1 MSMYEWLCSKE
12 RELHPFNQGSFKGK
26 AIRWLLHTVW
36 GGRYWKDVWAAAVK
50 KLKAQHAMEMRFMK
64 KREKALLT
72 AYLSLAHPEE
82 YGIYKMGNQTF
93 GNDGDAEECLQHE
106 VFELSDE
113 DFLKTY
119 ENLITVGTQRSQK
132 HSDGVAAIPGDNQGI

>member
-93 GNDGDAEECLQHE
+93 G
-106 VFELSDE
+106 
-113 DFLKTY
+113 T
-119 ENLITVGTQRSQK
+119 
-132 HSDGVAAIPGDNQGI
+132 DGVAAIPGDNQGI